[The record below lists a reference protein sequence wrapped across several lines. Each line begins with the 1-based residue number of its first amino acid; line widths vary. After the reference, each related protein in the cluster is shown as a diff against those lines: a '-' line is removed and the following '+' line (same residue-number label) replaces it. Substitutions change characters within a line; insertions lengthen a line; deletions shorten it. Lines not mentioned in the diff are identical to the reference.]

1 MLVII
6 QHRVFGTRFFYISNI
21 MKAPTTTATAMVVVE
36 AELQVVGVDGSVT
49 GPESNVVLRFQKLLA
64 TVVEAVVAYLVI
76 HGGIASGAH

>member
-1 MLVII
+1 M
-6 QHRVFGTRFFYISNI
+6 
-21 MKAPTTTATAMVVVE
+21 AVVE